1 MVRKAY
7 SAGMV
12 KLSFWFSD
20 FKKTIHLI
28 NSGMTLE
35 QIKEKNL
42 EENIY
47 SSPTENRSIQTFN
60 TVSTRIK
67 SIDSS
72 FYKLFEELDI
82 TNQKV
87 IALIAVMESDS
98 LFFDFM
104 YEVYREKLIMGV
116 DEITD
121 SDVSIFFKDK
131 QLQDD
136 RAAKWKDYTLK
147 TLGLVYRTILAEA
160 GVIDRTTGARKI
172 LKPIIDESLER
183 ALVDNNM
190 KSTLKALTGV
200 R

>member
-1 MVRKAY
+1 M
-7 SAGMV
+7 
-12 KLSFWFSD
+12 
-20 FKKTIHLI
+20 
-28 NSGMTLE
+28 
-35 QIKEKNL
+35 
-42 EENIY
+42 
-47 SSPTENRSIQTFN
+47 
-60 TVSTRIK
+60 
-67 SIDSS
+67 
-72 FYKLFEELDI
+72 
-82 TNQKV
+82 
-87 IALIAVMESDS
+87 
-98 LFFDFM
+98 FFDFM

-136 RAAKWKDYTLK
+136 RAATWKDYTLK
-147 TLGLVYRTILAEA
+147 RLGLVYRTILAEA